1 MLTSGFN
8 LATSDY
14 RRSRRR
20 SLLAGG
26 LAVLI
31 GFLLIGQLLVWNQ
44 LRREVRSVDG
54 RLQSMEREFHRR
66 QARQQDLRRGIPEE
80 ALKRYR
86 IQVAAYN
93 RLLEAAAFSWTGL
106 LVELE
111 RAVPPAVVL
120 TQIQPDPATGQVAL
134 QGTAPTF
141 DDVGRLLKALE
152 RRPAFRDVYLLR
164 QAWRKPV
171 AGGADMLDFSVRL
184 AYQGEPR

>member
-26 LAVLI
+26 LAILLSV
-31 GFLLIGQLLVWNQ
+31 LLIGQLLVWEQ
-44 LRREVRSVDG
+44 LRREVRSIDS
-54 RLQSMEREFHRR
+54 RLRSMEAEFHRHQDEQ
-66 QARQQDLRRGIPEE
+66 QALRREIPEE

-134 QGTAPTF
+134 QGTARSF
-141 DDVGRLLKALE
+141 DDVGRLLHALE

-164 QAWRKPV
+164 QAWRKPA
-171 AGGADMLDFSVRL
+171 AGGADALDFSVRL
-184 AYQGEPR
+184 AYQGGAR